1 MSPADWNLSYIPM
14 NRGENLRSTLKIGA
28 IAAVLG
34 LSLTSQAT
42 AASENSGLR
51 PMSHSQCDAA
61 VNVVCGWSGTGYSDN
76 TYAWRYSTGNTGG
89 PVRSIW
95 NKRGSWVVVY
105 SGTNYTGDRYTVN
118 AGASVPVL
126 PFPAHSIATSG

>member
-1 MSPADWNLSYIPM
+1 MNL
-14 NRGENLRSTLKIGA
+14 GKTLRAALKFGA
-28 IAAVLG
+28 IAAVVG
-34 LSLTSQAT
+34 LSLTSQA
-42 AASENSGLR
+42 AAAAEGSGYR

-61 VNVVCGWSGTGYSDN
+61 VNVVCGWSGIGYADN
-76 TYAWRYSTGNTGG
+76 TYAWKYSTGDTGG
-89 PVRSIW
+89 AVRSIW

-105 SGTNYTGDRYTVN
+105 SGTGYTGDRYTVN